1 MSEDN
6 FLNEPLPTPVLH
18 IEDTVLT
25 DQTNEHVET
34 SPKIDKG
41 NLMSDLGGAQ
51 TGKEIPQ
58 SKKEL
63 RVYARKHPKKSK
75 DQPIISASSQ
85 PEIPEDG
92 SAEIPQELPGNTEIP
107 TSHTDLPIAIR
118 KGTRTCTQKSP
129 KTSTNHP
136 ISKYVSYQNL
146 SQNHRAFTSKITNLF
161 VPRNIEEALDDPNWK
176 LAVLDELNALRK
188 NGTWEIV
195 NLPHDKKQVGCKW
208 VFTIKCKADGSVERY
223 KARLVAKG
231 FTQTY
236 GVDYQETFAPVA
248 KLNSIRVLLSLAAN
262 FEWPLHQLDVKNAF
276 LNGEL
281 EEEVFMSLPPGF
293 EEELGRNKVCRLKK
307 SLYGLKQS
315 PRAWFERFGT
325 VVKGFGYIQS
335 QADHTLFYKHLE
347 NNKIAILIVYVDDI
361 ILTGDDSVE
370 LKNLKEKLAQVFEIK
385 ELGPLKYF
393 LGIEFARSKEGIF
406 MNQRKYIL
414 DLLKEIG
421 LLGCKAAKTPMEPNI
436 KLQPAEPE
444 EMVD

>member
-1 MSEDN
+1 MACAIMFESNVPKYLWGDAVLTAAYLINRMPTRVLNYHTPLDTFKTFFPACRLHTDLPLKVFGCTVFMHISTSRSKLDPRAEKCIFVGYSPTTKGYKCFNPSTKKLHVSMDVTFLEHQPFFQKNSLQGENVSEDN

-41 NLMSDLGGAQ
+41 NLMSDLSGAQ

-63 RVYARKHPKKSK
+63 RVYTRKYPKKSR

-85 PEIPEDG
+85 PEIPKGG

-188 NGTWEIV
+188 NETWEIV

-208 VFTIKCKADGSVERY
+208 VFTIKCKADGSVERGT
-223 KARLVAKG
+223 L
-231 FTQTY
+231 
-236 GVDYQETFAPVA
+236 
-248 KLNSIRVLLSLAAN
+248 KL
-262 FEWPLHQLDVKNAF
+262 
-276 LNGEL
+276 
-281 EEEVFMSLPPGF
+281 
-293 EEELGRNKVCRLKK
+293 
-307 SLYGLKQS
+307 
-315 PRAWFERFGT
+315 
-325 VVKGFGYIQS
+325 
-335 QADHTLFYKHLE
+335 
-347 NNKIAILIVYVDDI
+347 
-361 ILTGDDSVE
+361 
-370 LKNLKEKLAQVFEIK
+370 
-385 ELGPLKYF
+385 
-393 LGIEFARSKEGIF
+393 
-406 MNQRKYIL
+406 
-414 DLLKEIG
+414 
-421 LLGCKAAKTPMEPNI
+421 ME
-436 KLQPAEPE
+436 
-444 EMVD
+444 